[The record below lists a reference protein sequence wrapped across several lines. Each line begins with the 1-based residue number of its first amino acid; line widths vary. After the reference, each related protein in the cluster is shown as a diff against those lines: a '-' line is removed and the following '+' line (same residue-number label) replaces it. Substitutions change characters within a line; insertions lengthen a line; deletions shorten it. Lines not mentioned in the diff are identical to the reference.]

1 MVNSIKSRFTVPLL
15 RNSGG
20 ELPQARCARR
30 WPIRHRWF
38 AHQRPGWTHRV
49 QIETKRLAWGSPTVL
64 SQHGKKSAVKLY
76 VQGLAHEQLGQY
88 PEAVQ
93 VYEEA
98 LALNPKLALSVG
110 WVQWLSGSRQSSRMQ
125 PVIPLRLMKRKAP
138 REIAARRG
146 LGTCFM

>member
-1 MVNSIKSRFTVPLL
+1 M
-15 RNSGG
+15 
-20 ELPQARCARR
+20 
-30 WPIRHRWF
+30 
-38 AHQRPGWTHRV
+38 
-49 QIETKRLAWGSPTVL
+49 
-64 SQHGKKSAVKLY
+64 KLY

-125 PVIPLRLMKRKAP
+125 PVIPLRLMKRKPKPGLPRLFDRPKYRQRNIIPVKKLKSHPIQAIDFTELLEGLIRLTSKTSCEPGAP
-138 REIAARRG
+138 
-146 LGTCFM
+146 